1 MAGVNINNED
11 FIIQNNDKFI
21 IQREL
26 NGKNIIFGTF
36 TSLNEAIIEK
46 DKLDENGW
54 PIPIDETLNIKTQI
68 DTAENQIIN
77 NTLEENPKIEEF
89 YENEESEE
97 FIEYDGEYYIIK
109 KYVYNKIKI
118 YGVFKNKSQ
127 AINKRNQLIH
137 TDWLGPY
144 AIQTNKYKY
153 GENIIPHDYIFKIE
167 KDINGKT
174 QDFGSYKTFKEAV
187 KARDELI
194 KNKWKINDYTYPP
207 FDILRI
213 NNFGTI
219 ETKNND
225 SLKLNINDI
234 LRLNDDYYNGASIGT
249 LAVKYNIES
258 DYIRR
263 IIARYHAGDFKKP
276 LRDMNKDNDKINNFS
291 HDEYHLKR
299 MQDTLN
305 LKKLQIEES
314 YLPEPEKYEL
324 KKFLKEKDKENPN
337 NYYAFCNN
345 FDKRF
350 NKIAKKYIPSDK
362 ILYDTLP
369 SDEILSGIFIDTT
382 KFSKNDSLLIT
393 EKLNEIEQS
402 NLSETKKYEL
412 KKYLFNL
419 TNSKSFN
426 INDINIKFNRK
437 IEEIEKTYEKISSK
451 HIISNIADYKK
462 EINEKKLLIEISKLP
477 EDKKVYL
484 KNYITI
490 LTQSIPFNS
499 SNFKYF
505 FDEEF
510 NEVIQEYQT
519 KKDKSIELN
528 SDKTEILQKNN
539 ITLKGRENEFD
550 KLIFNVKVGKS
561 YKNRGWSVIREETK
575 SLVPLLPYEDSCDII
590 VDGIPAKAH
599 FNLLPRIFLNNPE
612 DKLRNHLKELHDQN
626 PDDRINVELI
636 LNKENINDSNNKDLN
651 HAINEIKRLNNKLEI
666 LSKENKKLKKELD
679 KQKSR

>member
-194 KNKWKINDYTYPP
+194 KNKWNINNYKYPP
-207 FDILRI
+207 FEIIRI
-213 NNFGTI
+213 DNFGNMRIKSGKT
-219 ETKNND
+219 
-225 SLKLNINDI
+225 LKLNINDI
-234 LRLNDDYYNGASIGT
+234 IKLNEDYNKGIS
-249 LAVKYNIES
+249 IES
-258 DYIRR
+258 LAKEYNLSKNYIKR
-263 IIARYHAGDFKKP
+263 IIIRFDAGDFNESTIKHRRNQEFKNYYNSENY
-276 LRDMNKDNDKINNFS
+276 LKQIKDILMQKEQQIEQSTLPQNQKDK
-291 HDEYHLKR
+291 
-299 MQDTLN
+299 
-305 LKKLQIEES
+305 LKKILEQIR
-314 YLPEPEKYEL
+314 K
-324 KKFLKEKDKENPN
+324 KEKISCFEICYK
-337 NYYAFCNN
+337 
-345 FDKRF
+345 FDEEF
-350 NKIAKKYIPSDK
+350 NKIAKTFEFENPNFK
-362 ILYDTLP
+362 ILKFYP
-369 SDEILSGIFIDTT
+369 KDEQI
-382 KFSKNDSLLIT
+382 
-393 EKLNEIEQS
+393 
-402 NLSETKKYEL
+402 
-412 KKYLFNL
+412 
-419 TNSKSFN
+419 
-426 INDINIKFNRK
+426 
-437 IEEIEKTYEKISSK
+437 
-451 HIISNIADYKK
+451 
-462 EINEKKLLIEISKLP
+462 INEKKLLLEISNLP
-477 EDKKVYL
+477 EDKKLYL
-484 KNYITI
+484 NNYINI
-490 LTQSIPFNS
+490 LTQSKPFK
-499 SNFKYF
+499 SNNFRHF
-505 FDEEF
+505 FDVEF
-510 NEVIQEYQT
+510 NKIVKEYQT
-519 KKDKSIELN
+519 EINKLN
-528 SDKTEILQKNN
+528 YNQSSFSEDINKLNKTNH
-539 ITLKGRENEFD
+539 NED
-550 KLIFNVKVGKS
+550 WNKLIFNVKVGKS